1 METERQKQ
9 SEQDVQP
16 LIDKMRN
23 KGKYSEEIIQLV
35 KEDLMLGFKKTEIDQ
50 YANRKYDIRQ
60 MRIYSE
66 CMRSNY
72 SENVID
78 VICGE
83 NLNANQMAV
92 LFDMYKNGIS
102 LEKIKT
108 IMSEAEGVPKRMHEA
123 FGKLQEELQRANISL
138 VDKANIEAIDENDKE
153 DFNGES
159 DRKSVV

>member
-1 METERQKQ
+1 METERQKK

-83 NLNANQMAV
+83 NLNAKQIAV
-92 LFDMYKNGIS
+92 LFDMSKNGIS

-108 IMSEAEGVPKRMHEA
+108 IMSEAEVVPKRMYEA
-123 FGKLQEELQRANISL
+123 FGNLQEQLQQASI
-138 VDKANIEAIDENDKE
+138 
-153 DFNGES
+153 
-159 DRKSVV
+159 